1 MRYIGSVYSDVAAAL
16 STINCPIWYIYIL
29 AHRIFEGKLQQECVI
44 APLILYTLLLN
55 K

>member
-16 STINCPIWYIYIL
+16 SAHHQLSNMVYIL
-29 AHRIFEGKLQQECVI
+29 AHRIFEVNLQQECVI